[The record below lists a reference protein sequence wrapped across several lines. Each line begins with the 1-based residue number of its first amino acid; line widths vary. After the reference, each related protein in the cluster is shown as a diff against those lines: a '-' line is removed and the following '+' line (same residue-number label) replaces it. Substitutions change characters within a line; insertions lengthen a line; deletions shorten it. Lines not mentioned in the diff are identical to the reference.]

1 MFERIIMQGTIK
13 SFKQNS
19 QNAKILEYLK
29 SGNTLTCLE
38 AMQLGFS
45 HNLRSRVSDL
55 KRAGY
60 DVISTQVNIP
70 NGFIAEYSLEIE
82 TASGCCNAPI
92 IDESIDMC
100 SACYEHCEVIE
111 VQNGN

>member
-1 MFERIIMQGTIK
+1 MQGTTK
-13 SFKQNS
+13 SFKQDS

-29 SGNTLTCLE
+29 SGETLTCRQ
-38 AMQLGFS
+38 ASNLGFGD
-45 HNLRSRVSDL
+45 NLRSRIADL

-60 DVISTQVNIP
+60 DVISKQVNIP

-92 IDESIDMC
+92 ISESIDMC
-100 SACYEHCEVIE
+100 SQCHEHSEVVE
-111 VQNGN
+111 VQNG